1 MKNAQVSA
9 DHIAAMERH
18 ARFGSLP
25 DRVSPEHLVEEKA
38 VTPDAGAGTHYHP
51 EGSWNYF
58 SCLALDLGL

>member
-1 MKNAQVSA
+1 MKNEQVSA

-18 ARFGSLP
+18 ARFGALP

-38 VTPDAGAGTHYHP
+38 VTPDAGASTRYHP